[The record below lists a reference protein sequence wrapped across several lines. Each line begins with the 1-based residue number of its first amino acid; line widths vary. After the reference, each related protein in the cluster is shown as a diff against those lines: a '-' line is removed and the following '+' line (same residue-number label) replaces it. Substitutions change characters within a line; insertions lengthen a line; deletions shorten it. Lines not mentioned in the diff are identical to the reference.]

1 MKHLIL
7 IFICSVSAEII
18 TRSNYISLLN
28 SLIEVSRKAIYII
41 LSKKISDTWKENI
54 IPYYSI
60 KMIKVSLQMLLIFLL
75 IFSFFIVADN
85 LLSGFLSF
93 TFSTKGII
101 ESMLIALCYVF
112 FKKLIY
118 K

>member
-1 MKHLIL
+1 MKHLFLLVICL
-7 IFICSVSAEII
+7 VSVEIF
-18 TRSNYISLLN
+18 TRSNYIYLLN
-28 SLIEVSRKAIYII
+28 SLIEVSRKAIYVIF
-41 LSKKISDTWKENI
+41 SKKISDTWKENT

-60 KMIKVSLQMLLIFLL
+60 KMMKVSLKMLLIFLL

-93 TFSTKGII
+93 TFSIKGIVEAI
-101 ESMLIALCYVF
+101 LIAFCYVY
-112 FKKLIY
+112 FKKIIF